1 MEAGWADVMKRR
13 SRDEQR
19 RGTLYLLGNEL
30 IDKRLCPSCLDDRPQ
45 LEIFLRSA
53 RTWNPYNHS
62 QSEQSE
68 NTTSQRTISW
78 SAITRSCSTN
88 RGPRE
93 EREREREGER
103 AISLSRPLSSCVVMR
118 MSTRMRDRARERERA
133 QASNVSSS
141 PSASA
146 NHHSRSSSSSSFPF
160 AVANAFS
167 PEEWPVSLSPSKD

>member
-1 MEAGWADVMKRR
+1 MEAGWAEVMKRR

-118 MSTRMRDRARERERA
+118 MSTRMRARERERERERESTSK
-133 QASNVSSS
+133 QRLIISI
-141 PSASA
+141 
-146 NHHSRSSSSSSFPF
+146 
-160 AVANAFS
+160 
-167 PEEWPVSLSPSKD
+167 SLS